1 MNATKKL
8 SFGFSSVAAGQKSNI
23 ANAEPQLIAN
33 STKGKF
39 TLTSAVS
46 RFLGIGVGENIQF
59 INNYAE
65 IEAAIAAKDE
75 ALVGWAEEEGI
86 DLDTQE
92 GMDAVY
98 AEFGVWAIAKGH
110 QLFDGKGK
118 ALQVA
123 ERYTKEEKE
132 EWLADNVEEAVEMY
146 RAQLIEKAGNPDAT
160 DEELASLITVD
171 MIKSPMVD
179 KFQGSKS
186 STTSNNTGIGLPLSI
201 TDANVW
207 AILKKDLE
215 DPTSVN
221 RVFDVDLNDATDITV
236 NDGFKKVQVRMVP
249 FTFREDAAP
258 MVRESKK

>member
-8 SFGFSSVAAGQKSNI
+8 SFGFASVAAGQKSNI
-23 ANAEPQLIAN
+23 VNAEPQLIAN

-39 TLTSAVS
+39 TITSAVS
-46 RFLGIGVGENIQF
+46 RFLGISVGENIQF

-75 ALVGWAEEEGI
+75 ALVAWADEEGI
-86 DLDTQE
+86 DLDSQE

-123 ERYTKEEKE
+123 ERFTKEEKE
-132 EWLADNVEEAVEMY
+132 EWLAANASQAVEMY
-146 RAQLIEKAGNPDAT
+146 RAQLIEKSGNPDAT
-160 DEELASLITVD
+160 DEELAALLTVE
-171 MIKSPMVD
+171 MVKSPLVD

-207 AILKKDLE
+207 AVLKKDLE
-215 DPTSVN
+215 DPTTVN
-221 RVFDVDLNDATDITV
+221 RVFDVDLNAPEDIIV
-236 NDGFKKVQVRMVP
+236 NDGFKEVKVRMLP
-249 FTFREDAAP
+249 FTFKEDAAP
-258 MVRESKK
+258 MVREPKK

>member
-39 TLTSAVS
+39 TITSAVS
-46 RFLGIGVGENIQF
+46 RFLGISVGDNIQF
-59 INNYAE
+59 INNFAE
-65 IEAAIAAKDE
+65 IDAAIAAKDE
-75 ALVGWAEEEGI
+75 ALVAWADEQGI
-86 DLDTQE
+86 ELDSQE

-110 QLFDGKGK
+110 QLFDTKGK
-118 ALQVA
+118 PLYVA
-123 ERYTKEEKE
+123 ERFTKEEKE
-132 EWLADNVEEAVEMY
+132 EWLKEHAVEAVEAY
-146 RAQLIEKAGNPDAT
+146 RAQLIEKSGNPDAT
-160 DEELASLITVD
+160 DEELAALLTVE
-171 MIKSPMVD
+171 MVKSPMVE

-207 AILKKDLE
+207 ASLKKDLE
-215 DPTSVN
+215 DPTTVN
-221 RVFDVDLNDATDITV
+221 RVFDIDLDGATDIEV
-236 NDGFKKVQVRMVP
+236 SNGFENVKVRMVP
-249 FTFREDAAP
+249 FTFKEDATP
-258 MVRESKK
+258 MVRETKK

>member
-8 SFGFSSVAAGQKSNI
+8 SFGFASVAAGQKSNI
-23 ANAEPQLIAN
+23 VNAEPQLIAN

-39 TLTSAVS
+39 TITSAVS
-46 RFLGIGVGENIQF
+46 RFLGISVGENIQF

-75 ALVGWAEEEGI
+75 ALVAWAEEEGI
-86 DLDTQE
+86 DLDSQE

-110 QLFDGKGK
+110 QLFDSKGK

-123 ERYTKEEKE
+123 ERFTKEEKE
-132 EWLADNVEEAVEMY
+132 EWLKEHAIEAVEAY
-146 RAQLIEKAGNPDAT
+146 RAQLIEKSGNPDAT
-160 DEELASLITVD
+160 DEELAALLTVE
-171 MIKSPMVD
+171 MVKSPLVD

-207 AILKKDLE
+207 AVLKKDLE
-215 DPTSVN
+215 DPTTVN
-221 RVFDVDLNDATDITV
+221 RAFDVDLNAPEDIMV
-236 NDGFKKVQVRMVP
+236 NDGFKEVKVRMVP
-249 FTFREDAAP
+249 FTFKEDVAP
-258 MVRESKK
+258 MVREPKK